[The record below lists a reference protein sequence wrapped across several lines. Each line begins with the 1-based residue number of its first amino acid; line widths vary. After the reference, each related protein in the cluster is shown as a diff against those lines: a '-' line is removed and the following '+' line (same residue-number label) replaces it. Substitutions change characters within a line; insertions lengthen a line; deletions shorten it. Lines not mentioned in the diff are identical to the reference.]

1 MDNDLA
7 YKEHPFML
15 HNDIPAFSCAKQ
27 DGQILRSQ
35 TWSLMDLL
43 AVVMALALERGPSLD
58 GCHDQLQALP
68 SFVMMN
74 GEGEEK
80 LLMAQE
86 VLSCTPVPPHLH
98 PLHPREALAVEEDP
112 LTSGAL
118 GYLYVVQQGHPLG
131 EA

>member
-7 YKEHPFML
+7 CREHPFML

-43 AVVMALALERGPSLD
+43 AVVMALGLERGQSLD

-68 SFVMMN
+68 SFVMMK
-74 GEGEEK
+74 GEGALK

-98 PLHPREALAVEEDP
+98 PRQALAVEEDP

-118 GYLYVVQQGHPLG
+118 GDLYEVQQGEGRPLE